1 MPASDLVLE
10 GGHRGIRGAFTPR
23 ARRILGLTLLVA
35 LAIDF
40 LLYTGFFASDDIG
53 YLAGAEMMVRGT
65 EPQGADNISRDVSIA
80 RLGMTIP
87 TGVAYWLT
95 GGDVSAIAW
104 LFVLYHLALIV
115 LAFALGRLVHGE
127 VAGLAA
133 AGLAATCPVLTVF
146 AGAILPDNATALWL
160 GILLLLLE
168 LVRRRTA
175 DGPLPWRRA
184 LAWYGAAGFV
194 LGLAYSV
201 KETGIIMVVPAALAV
216 MAMAPRLRDPVW
228 IRNGAFMAAGLLA
241 FMLLE
246 LVLLRAITGRWT
258 FRLGM
263 MDAAGESMAHRMEYQ
278 GGASPFGRL
287 WYALSDR
294 LAGVAPITTWLLL
307 AGSVAYGFLPG
318 RSLGLL
324 LFFWWPFLYLT
335 IGSTSLGAYLP
346 PSIQVRYYAVVII
359 PAVIMTAAVLL
370 ALVRRWNAWQRSPAW
385 ARGRRVGAAVVALLA
400 VCVWYELAGDVH
412 GAGNIYLAERVRG
425 FEATLQRAREKYPQY
440 PIVLGDYYAG
450 RMRPLYRTYD
460 IKEGATAPAPPYLLL
475 DDKKAIEGNVLP
487 AGTEARR
494 LEIVYPPF
502 SRWDVLTDTARRMLG
517 ARVEPGRQRLNA
529 GGVIQLVA
537 TRDFPSLVATRMP
550 LFLTSGTAQVAD
562 TDPGHVVTWS
572 GKPDIDLQYAERGSI
587 REAPKARE
595 GQLAPPTHRVRI
607 ALDARLV
614 EGHNARIRATGVGYD
629 GTGAESVRAQALTVV
644 EARGA
649 PATLA
654 LELTSTRP
662 IASFRLRLKIKSGS
676 AWPGA
681 LHLSEPRIEREPA
694 AAP

>member
-1 MPASDLVLE
+1 VDGSGQRAL
-10 GGHRGIRGAFTPR
+10 RGAFTPR
-23 ARRILGLTLLVA
+23 VRRILGLTLLVA

-40 LLYTGFFASDDIG
+40 LLYTGYYASDDIG
-53 YLAGAEMMVRGT
+53 YLAGAEMIVT
-65 EPQGADNISRDVSIA
+65 GAQPEGPDNISRDVSIA

-95 GGDVSAIAW
+95 HGDVSAIAW
-104 LFVLYHLALIV
+104 LFVLCHLALVV
-115 LAFALGRLVHGE
+115 LAFMLGRLVHGE

-133 AGLAATCPVLTVF
+133 AGLAATCPVFTVF

-175 DGPLPWRRA
+175 DGPMPWPRA
-184 LAWYGAAGFV
+184 LVWYGAAGFV

-201 KETGIIMVVPAALAV
+201 KETGIIMVVPAAVAV

-246 LVLLRAITGRWT
+246 LILLRAITGHWT
-258 FRLGM
+258 YRLGM
-263 MDAAGESMAHRMEYQ
+263 MDAAGETMANRMEYQ

-294 LAGVAPITTWLLL
+294 LAGVAPITVWLLL
-307 AGSVAYGFLPG
+307 AGSIAYGFLPG

-335 IGSTSLGAYLP
+335 IGSTSLGDYLP
-346 PSIQVRYYAVVII
+346 PSIQVRYYAIVII
-359 PAVIMTAAVLL
+359 PAVIMTAAVLVV
-370 ALVRRWNAWQRSPAW
+370 LVRRWNAWPRSPAW
-385 ARGRRVGAAVVALLA
+385 ARGRRAGAAVVGLLS
-400 VCVWYELAGDVH
+400 VCVWYELAGDVQ

-440 PIVLGDYYAG
+440 PIVLGNYYAR

-460 IKEGATAPAPPYLLL
+460 IKEGSTAPAPPYVLL
-475 DDKKAIEGNVLP
+475 DDKKAIDANVLP

-502 SRWDVLTDTARRMLG
+502 SRWEVLTESARRVVG
-517 ARVEPGRQRLNA
+517 ARLEPGRQRLNA
-529 GGVIQLVA
+529 GGVIELVS
-537 TRDFPSLVATRMP
+537 TRDFASLLAPRVP
-550 LFLTSGTAQVAD
+550 LFVVRGTAQVTD

-572 GKPDIDLQYAERGSI
+572 GKPDIDLQYAERGSLQQ
-587 REAPKARE
+587 APKARE
-595 GQLAPPTHRVRI
+595 VQLAPATQRVRI
-607 ALDARLV
+607 ALDAHLV
-614 EGHNARIRATGVGYD
+614 EGHNARIRVTAVGYD
-629 GTGAESVRAQALTVV
+629 ERGAEAVRTQALAVV
-644 EARGA
+644 VGGAA

-654 LELTSTRP
+654 LELASPQP
-662 IASFRLRLKIKSGS
+662 IASFRLRLKVKSGS
-676 AWPGA
+676 SWAGA
-681 LHLSEPRIEREPA
+681 LHLGDPRIEVR
-694 AAP
+694 